1 MEVIR
6 EYLPLLIPFVIAQL
20 VLGITALIHVIK
32 HPHYRFGNR
41 VMWILIVLL
50 GQMIG
55 PIIYFIF
62 GRGEEQCMCF
72 LSMNYQKVL
81 ALKRS

>member
-62 GRGEEQCMCF
+62 GRGEEQ
-72 LSMNYQKVL
+72 
-81 ALKRS
+81 